1 MTARAG
7 VQSESVSDVG
17 IREARPADFDAII
30 AMWHSIERHTELPD
44 KPAYLQQF
52 HDLSP
57 ELFLVAEIDG
67 RLVGTIIGGWDGW
80 RGHIARLAADPGVR
94 RQGIARKLV
103 DEIEARLRA
112 RGARRIYALVD
123 RRSPPAIP
131 FWEAASYHAN
141 DEIIQF
147 SHNVGE

>member
-1 MTARAG
+1 MSNVT
-7 VQSESVSDVG
+7 
-17 IREARPADFDAII
+17 IREALPADFDAII
-30 AMWHSIERHTELPD
+30 EMWYRIDRHTELPD
-44 KPAYLQQF
+44 QPVYLQQF

-57 ELFLVAEIDG
+57 DLFLVAEVDG

-80 RGHIARLAADPGVR
+80 RGHIARLAADPTLR
-94 RQGIARKLV
+94 RKGIARKLV
-103 DEIEARLRA
+103 EEIESRLRA

-131 FWEAASYHAN
+131 FWEAAGYVAN

-147 SHNVGE
+147 SRNLDG